1 MFYLKED
8 HLHID
13 PDKKILKA
21 DEYALY
27 LEAEEI
33 ITKAKEKAARIIQE
47 SKQVFEDEK
56 KRGFK
61 EGMDEGNKKVSEVL
75 IETVD
80 KTVKNFEHF
89 ENEIIDIVDK
99 ALKKILGKIDEKDL
113 IVRVVKNALEAVRNQ
128 KKVTL
133 FVAANDA
140 TLIRDQLD
148 EILSEFPGINYID
161 IEVDQRLSP
170 GGCRLE
176 TEIGVVDATLEVQ
189 LEAIKKS
196 LTKMIK

>member
-1 MFYLKED
+1 MFYLKENN
-8 HLHID
+8 LHID

-27 LEAEEI
+27 LEAQEI
-33 ITKAKEKAARIIQE
+33 IAKAKEKGAGIIKKA
-47 SKQVFEDEK
+47 KQVFEDEK
-56 KRGFK
+56 KRGFN
-61 EGMDEGNKKVSEVL
+61 EGMETGNTKISEVL

-80 KTVKNFEHF
+80 KTVKNFEYF
-89 ENEIIDIVDK
+89 ENEIIDVVDK
-99 ALKKILGKIDEKDL
+99 ALKKILGQINKKDL
-113 IVRVVKNALEAVRNQ
+113 ITRVVKNALEAVRNQ

-133 FVAANDA
+133 FVSANDA
-140 TLIRDQLD
+140 VLIRKQLD
-148 EILSEFPGINYID
+148 KILSEFPGIHYID
-161 IEVDQRLSP
+161 IEIDQRLSP

-196 LTKMIK
+196 LTKVIK